1 MVLRTAWRVVYP
13 KVPFV
18 EYHSPIGAAFSPAE
32 CFTGANTSANREAYP
47 LDVAAALP
55 WYALYT
61 QAGREK
67 LLRSQLRAHGIE
79 AFLPS
84 YSRLTLWRARGDRVR
99 IETPLFPGYLFA
111 RFDAAETLSTVRRMR
126 GISQVLGPG
135 NRPAALPDA
144 LISALRQATA
154 DPSRAM
160 VTEYSASYAHG
171 DRVTVTNGPLA
182 GLTGVVDRT
191 KGHRRLI
198 ITIDILQ
205 RACAVELRESE
216 VLKAL

>member
-1 MVLRTAWRVVYP
+1 MSTILVSIGTAWLT
-13 KVPFV
+13 
-18 EYHSPIGAAFSPAE
+18 AE
-32 CFTGANTSANREAYP
+32 SFTSASTGAIG
-47 LDVAAALP
+47 VASSLP

-67 LLRSQLRAHGIE
+67 HVRAQLRAHSIE
-79 AFLPS
+79 AFVPS
-84 YSRLTLWRARGDRVR
+84 YSRLVVWGSRGDRVR

-111 RFDAAETLSTVRRMR
+111 RFDANEALPVIRGVR
-126 GISQVLGPG
+126 GVPQVLGPG
-135 NRPAALPDA
+135 NRPAAISDA
-144 LISALRQATA
+144 LISALKRATA
-154 DPSRAM
+154 DPSLVSPA
-160 VTEYSASYAHG
+160 EYSASYAHG

-191 KGHRRLI
+191 AAGGRRLI

>member
-1 MVLRTAWRVVYP
+1 VSTILV
-13 KVPFV
+13 
-18 EYHSPIGAAFSPAE
+18 SIGAACLAAESFSRAN
-32 CFTGANTSANREAYP
+32 TGAHREAS
-47 LDVAAALP
+47 LIS

-61 QAGREK
+61 KAGHEK
-67 LLRSQLRAHGIE
+67 RGRAQLRAYGIE

-84 YSRLTLWRARGDRVR
+84 FSRLTRWGARGDLVR

-111 RFDAAETLSTVRRMR
+111 RFDADEMLATVRNMH
-126 GISQVLGPG
+126 GLSQVLGPG
-135 NRPAALPDA
+135 NRPASIPGA
-144 LISALRQATA
+144 LIAALKRATA
-154 DPSRAM
+154 DPSIVSPAD
-160 VTEYSASYAHG
+160 YSPHYAQG

-182 GLTGVVDRT
+182 SLTGTVERT
-191 KGHRRLI
+191 AAGGRRLI